1 MSYDLKVFDQV
12 PKQDL
17 LKRIDGLRNLMTEE
31 HVDFALLFE
40 NVDKFY
46 FSGTMQKGILVIP
59 MHGEPLLF
67 IEKGTERARV
77 ETPFAITPVKNHREI
92 RAILKDKGILE
103 GIGGLELDVL
113 PVSLFERLKRSIGF
127 DRYAN
132 IGPLIQELRIIKSD
146 FELEQIRKSGQML
159 SQIFAAA
166 RGIVREGIT
175 ELDIDAA
182 LAAEGRKLG
191 HQGLIR
197 MRGINQEM
205 AITTV
210 QSGYTGTITTFVD
223 GPITGA
229 GMTPAV
235 PFGSSFKKV
244 EKGIPVTID
253 YGGTHNGYITDET
266 RTFVVGGLKE
276 MFRKP
281 YETALEIIED
291 VTNFAREGVDCTEI
305 FSRAYRIVEK
315 AHLQDYFMGHGE
327 GQVSFIG
334 HGVGLEVNELP
345 VITARHSRILK
356 AGMVFALEPKFV
368 LPPHGAIGIEVDLIV
383 GPNGVERVTG
393 DSIDI
398 GIIDPA

>member
-1 MSYDLKVFDQV
+1 MSHDLRAFDQV

-17 LKRIDGLRNLMTEE
+17 LRRIDGLRSLMGEE
-31 HVDFALLFE
+31 HIDFALVFE

-59 MHGEPLLF
+59 MHEEPLLF
-67 IEKGTERARV
+67 IEKGTERARS
-77 ETPFAITPVKNHREI
+77 ETPFTITPVNSHREI
-92 RAILKDKGILE
+92 RAILKDKGVLK
-103 GIGGLELDVL
+103 GRGGLELDVV
-113 PVSLFERLKRSIGF
+113 PVALFERLKRSIGF
-127 DRYAN
+127 DHYAN
-132 IGPLIQELRIIKSD
+132 IGPLIQELRMIKSD
-146 FELEQIRKSGQML
+146 FELEQMKRSGQML
-159 SQIFAAA
+159 AEVFAIA
-166 RGIVREGIT
+166 RNVIREGVT

-182 LAAEGRKLG
+182 LVAEGRKLG

-205 AITTV
+205 TVTTV
-210 QSGYTGTITTFVD
+210 QTGYTGTITTFVD

-229 GMTPAV
+229 GITPAV
-235 PFGSSFKKV
+235 PYGSSFNKV
-244 EKGIPVTID
+244 EKGIPVTVD
-253 YGGTHNGYITDET
+253 YGATHNGYITDET
-266 RTFVVGGLKE
+266 RTFVVGRLKE

-281 YETALEIIED
+281 YETALEIIGD

-305 FSRAYRIVEK
+305 FSRAYSIVQK
-315 AHLQDYFMGHGE
+315 AHLQDYFMGCGE

-345 VITARHSRILK
+345 VITARHGRVLR

-368 LPPHGAIGIEVDLIV
+368 LPPYGAIGIEVDLIV
-383 GPNGVERVTG
+383 RPDSVERVTG